1 MKEKVKRIVSLALA
15 FLMSIGCIHS
25 YPIVSALENDYEV
38 YPNPHMMDYQ
48 DGSFDMTSTVNVVYE
63 DGIDEDTK
71 ARLNE
76 VLALKGMNASVSSEK
91 KAGKTNILVGVK
103 GSKQYVD
110 SQFGTTSAGLFDKL
124 DSYALKS
131 DKGTISILGKDTDAA
146 FYGLTSLYHIFK
158 QVEGKKLET
167 SLSRIMRMLQA
178 VDLLRVIMGIHGQQK
193 IVVN

>member
-1 MKEKVKRIVSLALA
+1 
-15 FLMSIGCIHS
+15 
-25 YPIVSALENDYEV
+25 
-38 YPNPHMMDYQ
+38 
-48 DGSFDMTSTVNVVYE
+48 
-63 DGIDEDTK
+63 
-71 ARLNE
+71 
-76 VLALKGMNASVSSEK
+76 MNASVSSEK